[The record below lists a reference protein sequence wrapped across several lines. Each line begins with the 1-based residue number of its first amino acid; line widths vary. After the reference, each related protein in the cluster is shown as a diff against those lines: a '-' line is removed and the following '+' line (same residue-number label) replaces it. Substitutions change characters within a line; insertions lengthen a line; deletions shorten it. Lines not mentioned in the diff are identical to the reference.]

1 MKPVTS
7 AVAPSARLLRLADGR
22 RLAYSDRGDP
32 NGYPLVLGHGMPGC
46 HREGTFF
53 HERAR
58 HHGFR
63 ILTPDRPGIGASD
76 ARPGQTLRDYPDDLR
91 QLLDHLGID
100 RFSHI
105 GWSSGGSRTLAC
117 ALVLADRLDL
127 GVCLSGYTHFA
138 EYPGGLRLIEGTRW
152 PGPRLARLSPTLVRL
167 AVTLVAALSR
177 RHPGLYLRQARHL
190 VSEQDRQLLRQALT
204 GEIFRQDQLICLN
217 SGGRAIANDL
227 LAELNDWGFRLAW
240 VKRPIWLYQGEQD
253 PFVAMD
259 YARHLAD
266 NLAHADL
273 TRLPEAGH
281 LYPLSDTFQDHLFQ
295 RLRRALAPHTEERTH
310 IPCPTR

>member
-1 MKPVTS
+1 M
-7 AVAPSARLLRLADGR
+7 
-22 RLAYSDRGDP
+22 
-32 NGYPLVLGHGMPGC
+32 
-46 HREGTFF
+46 
-53 HERAR
+53 
-58 HHGFR
+58 
-63 ILTPDRPGIGASD
+63 
-76 ARPGQTLRDYPDDLR
+76 
-91 QLLDHLGID
+91 
-100 RFSHI
+100 
-105 GWSSGGSRTLAC
+105 
-117 ALVLADRLDL
+117 
-127 GVCLSGYTHFA
+127 
-138 EYPGGLRLIEGTRW
+138 
-152 PGPRLARLSPTLVRL
+152 
-167 AVTLVAALSR
+167 AALSR